1 MSTVK
6 SLPWLERLNAYL
18 PDYSGY
24 QRQADRRKA
33 DQTIREAIAL
43 RLTRA
48 SENLSQAIQQCQA
61 HQAERHVGP
70 IQTVQSKILRLAD
83 RVRQAGSP
91 HIFEQ
96 AAEFDEARAD
106 TLHALDHALLAHT
119 DQIYKQT
126 HQPAIDHDWM
136 AKLQDDL
143 ELFERELNARALLFR
158 ELP

>member
-1 MSTVK
+1 MSTVR

-24 QRQADRRKA
+24 QQQSDRRRA
-33 DQTIREAIAL
+33 DEAIREAIAT
-43 RLTRA
+43 RLLRA
-48 SENLSQAIQQCQA
+48 SENLTLAIQQCKA

-70 IQTVQSKILRLAD
+70 IQAIQGDILRLVD
-83 RVRQAGSP
+83 RIQQSGSP
-91 HIFEQ
+91 HVFEQ

-106 TLHALDHALLAHT
+106 TFHALDHALLAHT
-119 DQIYKQT
+119 DQIHKQT
-126 HQPAIDHDWM
+126 HQPAVDHDWL
-136 AKLQDDL
+136 ARLKDDL